1 MIYARGVEDLLCN
14 PRYRGFRTSSSF
26 GENRCWGR
34 HDSVWEL
41 HSVDGLGRTFNDS
54 FCGRRVEPGSLP
66 SGGGSE
72 GGLPP
77 SSALRAYAHVSKL
90 AGAPGVS
97 STKAVRV
104 TYALANLWRN
114 RSLTARLQSA
124 GSIVQ
129 YVLSSSTPGD
139 DMAMLNGKP
148 LAVSQPGDVLPSL
161 HGEPVSGGTV
171 TLPPRAVAFVTAAVQ
186 VAVPFKSLTI
196 VVPPNRGPLN
206 KTAGIL
212 SRVIR
217 SKSGNCSVRIAPDRP
232 TAGLSLTL
240 KIENSLGPEAFAA
253 TYDGANEAIIA
264 GGDRMGVL
272 FGAGAFLRASQFRST
287 GFVPPQSS
295 ALGSPWEAKD
305 APKTPGSFRAIYMA
319 SHFGN
324 YFVNAPLNEV
334 YEYLEDVALWGA
346 NSLVITGADAG
357 RLANLSQAMP
367 ILTRNVKIG
376 IHAKLLGMRVGSM
389 FTNEGFTSQPPG
401 IAYTSPA
408 GVGDK
413 GDFGPFMHLVCPA
426 KGLGYLKDHVYGPI
440 FGNISSLGLSLDY
453 IIAWRKKASIR
464 LLIRQRLSPSR

>member
-1 MIYARGVEDLLCN
+1 MPTDVQISSRDSITRPVYNVPAQAGDLIFVRN
-14 PRYRGFRTSSSF
+14 PRLLGSAPLLRKSLTRCRAVFRSDDPRDAALDQPRHRAPLPHVPLHAQVRTTPLKNGGDHSF
-26 GENRCWGR
+26 GGR
-34 HDSVWEL
+34 FGPL
-41 HSVDGLGRTFNDS
+41 RN
-54 FCGRRVEPGSLP
+54 
-66 SGGGSE
+66 
-72 GGLPP
+72 GLPVLWCP
-77 SSALRAYAHVSKL
+77 FLESWRQDGENSEKTEKKRAKM
-90 AGAPGVS
+90 GEIQPN
-97 STKAVRV
+97 KK
-104 TYALANLWRN
+104 
-114 RSLTARLQSA
+114 SA
-124 GSIVQ
+124 GCPS
-129 YVLSSSTPGD
+129 
-139 DMAMLNGKP
+139 ML
-148 LAVSQPGDVLPSL
+148 AQQ
-161 HGEPVSGGTV
+161 
-171 TLPPRAVAFVTAAVQ
+171 VAFVTAAVQ

-324 YFVNAPLNEV
+324 YFVNAPLDEV